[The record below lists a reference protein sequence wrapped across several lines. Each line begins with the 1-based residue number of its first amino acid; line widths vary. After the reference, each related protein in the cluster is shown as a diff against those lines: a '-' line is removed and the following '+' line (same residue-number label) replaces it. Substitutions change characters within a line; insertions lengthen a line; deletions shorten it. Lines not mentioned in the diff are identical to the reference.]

1 MLLTNLQIIQF
12 RNHISTNLDFNEPI
26 IGICGKNGCGKTN
39 LLDAIYY
46 TSITKSYF
54 NRPDNTNIQFNK
66 DGFRI
71 IANFTSPIN
80 KSKVD
85 IICYQNQKK
94 EVLFDGDKYSSF
106 ADHIGKFPCV
116 FIAPEQ
122 IAIINEGSENRRK
135 LMDTI
140 LSQINPTYLK
150 TLMKYN
156 KIMLQKIAVLKQ
168 YQDTGKIDTPV
179 LEILNAQ
186 LIKHGNYIFD
196 CRKKLTDSFFTLTN
210 QFYHQLSKSN
220 ETIDI
225 QYKSALLNHSFEQLI
240 QLNFYNEQ
248 NTQRCLVGIHKD
260 DIEFNIHNQPF
271 KQIASQGQKKSLL
284 LALKLAEWS
293 MLKSI
298 HNAPPFLL
306 LDDLFEKLD
315 DHRINNLLQIIVAE
329 KYSQVFISD
338 PQVERLS
345 EKLKN
350 NFIHFQIIHL

>member
-1 MLLTNLQIIQF
+1 MQLTNLQLIQF
-12 RNHISTNLDFNEPI
+12 RNHISTKLDFNESI

-54 NRPDNTNIQFNK
+54 NRPDNLNIQFKK

-71 IANFTSPIN
+71 IANYKTVFNHSR
-80 KSKVD
+80 VD
-85 IICYQNQKK
+85 VICRENQKK
-94 EVLFDGDKYSSF
+94 EILFDGDKYNSN

-140 LSQINPTYLK
+140 LSQINSTYLK

-156 KIMLQKIAVLKQ
+156 KIMIQKMAVLKQ
-168 YQDTGKIDTPV
+168 FVAFGKMDIGV
-179 LEILNAQ
+179 LEILNVQ
-186 LIKHGNYIFD
+186 LIEHGNYIFNE
-196 CRKKLTDSFFTLTN
+196 RKKLSESFFTLTN
-210 QFYHQLSKSN
+210 SYYQQLSQSN
-220 ETIDI
+220 ETIHI
-225 QYKSALLNHSFEQLI
+225 QYKSDLFNHSFKQLL

-248 NTQRCLVGIHKD
+248 HTQRCLVGIHKD
-260 DIEFNIHNQPF
+260 DIEFYFHNQPF

-284 LALKLAEWS
+284 LALKLAEWTI
-293 MLKSI
+293 LKSI

-315 DHRINNLLQIIVAE
+315 DHRINNLLHLIIAE

-338 PQVERLS
+338 PQVER
-345 EKLKN
+345 
-350 NFIHFQIIHL
+350 